1 MELQKQLEADYAKR
15 VAEMKQSAEDQ
26 NQLQRTRARQLEAQ
40 LREQRERA
48 SEIKMELQK
57 HQEKIST
64 LEADRN
70 PEKSLY
76 RVILTRRPQYG

>member
-1 MELQKQLEADYAKR
+1 
-15 VAEMKQSAEDQ
+15 
-26 NQLQRTRARQLEAQ
+26 
-40 LREQRERA
+40 
-48 SEIKMELQK
+48 MELQK

-76 RVILTRRPQYG
+76 RVILTRRPRYG